1 MEDIFI
7 GKLIK
12 ELHTTLD
19 NRFNRFLDKHKLTSS
34 QMDILMFL
42 YHNEEKVINQRDIEN
57 FFGLSNPTIE
67 GNLYLLEK
75 KGFIK
80 RKVSLEDKRYKEIYL
95 TQKSK
100 KLKEIVFED
109 IRKNNEVMFSNMS
122 DEEKETLVFIIQK
135 LLSNIQDKDNTFN

>member
-19 NRFNRFLDKHKLTSS
+19 NRFNRFLDNHKLTSS

-57 FFGLSNPTIE
+57 FLGLSNPTIA
-67 GNLYLLEK
+67 GTLYRLEK